1 MRKFE
6 EILEIEKS
14 HFGAYDNQ
22 SPFRIDIKGIYNEFD
37 QQSFLR
43 RLQVEYLMLKEY
55 C

>member
-22 SPFRIDIKGIYNEFD
+22 SPFRIDNLF
-37 QQSFLR
+37 
-43 RLQVEYLMLKEY
+43 
-55 C
+55 